1 MLDLP
6 VPKVKSSVA
15 AAVVTVVVTEV
26 VTVVVTEMDSVADAV
41 DSVEVKEEKTSV
53 TVVAIEVT
61 IQDLMIATILK
72 EAEREEVAT
81 EVPEVATPLPK
92 SDKIFG

>member
-1 MLDLP
+1 MLDL
-6 VPKVKSSVA
+6 KVKSSVA

-26 VTVVVTEMDSVADAV
+26 VTVVVTEMDSVADAA
-41 DSVEVKEEKTSV
+41 DSVVKEEKTSV

-72 EAEREEVAT
+72 EAERKEVAS
-81 EVPEVATPLPK
+81 EVPEAATPLPK

>member
-1 MLDLP
+1 MLDL
-6 VPKVKSSVA
+6 KVKSSVA

-26 VTVVVTEMDSVADAV
+26 VTVVVTEMDSVADAA
-41 DSVEVKEEKTSV
+41 DSVVKEEKTSV

-72 EAEREEVAT
+72 EAERKEVAS
-81 EVPEVATPLPK
+81 EVPEVETPLPK